1 MDKKPLEL
9 LIEPVIKKKFTPKFL
24 TKKLPLAT
32 SLKKT
37 KIALRVTSL
46 NTSFLGSLKLK
57 IIEVSAEKFTGYFR
71 SYNKQLEIDGL
82 EHNKG
87 KESETFEIVFP
98 YEGIFWLD
106 VKVDAGDEYDVR
118 TTQMTLEGE
127 KGRGEPKDKN
137 GNLIKNICRNGIIAK
152 DILAVRLAWLTFGLL
167 VLTALLVFLTFRL
180 ILN

>member
-9 LIEPVIKKKFTPKFL
+9 LIEPIIKKKLTPKFL
-24 TKKLPLAT
+24 TKKFPLTT

-37 KIALRVTSL
+37 KIALKVTSL
-46 NTSFLGSLKLK
+46 NTSFSGSLKLK
-57 IIEVSAEKFTGYFR
+57 IIEVSSEKFTGYFLR
-71 SYNKQLEIDGL
+71 YNKQLEIDGL
-82 EHNKG
+82 ERNIG

-106 VKVDAGDEYDVR
+106 VEVDAGDEYDV
-118 TTQMTLEGE
+118 TTMQMTLEGE
-127 KGRGEPKDKN
+127 IGRGAPRDKK

-152 DILAVRLAWLTFGLL
+152 DILVVRLAWLTFGLL
-167 VLTALLVFLTFRL
+167 VLTTLRIFLTFRV